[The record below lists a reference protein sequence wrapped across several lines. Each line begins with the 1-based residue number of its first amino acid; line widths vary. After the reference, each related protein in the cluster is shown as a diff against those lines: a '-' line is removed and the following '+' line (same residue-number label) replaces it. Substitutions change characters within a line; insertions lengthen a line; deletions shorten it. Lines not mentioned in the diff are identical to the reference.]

1 MTSRHATLATRTRL
15 RIGRTLN
22 PALAVSLAALALGLT
37 IVDAASAA
45 APNKGHFPKLA
56 SAEAD
61 PALPNVLL
69 IGDSISMGYTQP
81 VAKLLADEANVYRPA
96 TNCGPTSH
104 GLEHLDGWL
113 GDVEWDVIHFNWG
126 LHDLKFIGD
135 ERQVPLDQ
143 YRENIKKLVDRLR
156 QTKAKLIWCATTP
169 VPEGNVRP
177 KRIPAD
183 VVAYNRAA
191 AEVMAEH
198 GIRVND
204 LHAYAQPRLEEIQQ
218 PVNVHFT
225 RQGSKKL
232 AEQVAQAIR
241 QALAEK

>member
-1 MTSRHATLATRTRL
+1 MSTFVPVNNCRQ
-15 RIGRTLN
+15 RIL
-22 PALAVSLAALALGLT
+22 PHAALTPIALLT
-37 IVDAASAA
+37 ASLLLAASAIA
-45 APNKGHFPKLA
+45 AQPKGHSPKLA

-69 IGDSISMGYTQP
+69 IGDSISMGYTGP
-81 VAKLLADEANVYRPA
+81 VAKRLAGEANVYRPA
-96 TNCGPTSH
+96 ANCGPTSR

-113 GDVEWDVIHFNWG
+113 GDIEWDVIHFNWG
-126 LHDLKFIGD
+126 LHDLKFIDG

-143 YRENIKKLVDRLR
+143 YGENIEKLVDQLQR
-156 QTKAKLIWCATTP
+156 TGATLIWCSTTP
-169 VPEGNVRP
+169 VPKGKVRP
-177 KRIPAD
+177 KRIPSDAA
-183 VVAYNRAA
+183 AYNRAA

-204 LHAYAQPRLEEIQQ
+204 LYAYALPRLEEIQQ

-225 RQGSKKL
+225 RQGSEKL